1 MRESEPE
8 SAPLELLTVSG
19 RSRGRSQSL
28 YHCIFDVAGGS
39 EDVILSGSC
48 GGLVSTEYFW
58 EQSMRLWE
66 LLIST
71 SCVPFPRQNQIVW
84 GSPVSMG
91 VREMRSGDEMG
102 MCVWTGNRAISG
114 CLELSHYYG

>member
-39 EDVILSGSC
+39 EDVILFAC
-48 GGLVSTEYFW
+48 GGLVSTEYF
-58 EQSMRLWE
+58 
-66 LLIST
+66 
-71 SCVPFPRQNQIVW
+71 
-84 GSPVSMG
+84 G
-91 VREMRSGDEMG
+91 
-102 MCVWTGNRAISG
+102 
-114 CLELSHYYG
+114 